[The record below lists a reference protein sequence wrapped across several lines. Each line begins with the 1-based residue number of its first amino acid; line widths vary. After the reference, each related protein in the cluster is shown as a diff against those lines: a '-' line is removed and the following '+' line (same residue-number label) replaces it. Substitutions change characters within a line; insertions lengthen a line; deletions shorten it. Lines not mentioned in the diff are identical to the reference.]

1 MKRILFSLLVFAV
14 YAAANTCTEAY
25 FQGLKNIF
33 IQAENSPYR
42 DSSHSI
48 EDYVFMGDTTRQHTY
63 TKLIY
68 NNGRLQ
74 KLVNGYIVD
83 TAEVRKEMEK
93 QQASDS
99 SLEIIFISNMD
110 SLLDELTTYATFI
123 WSNDESILSGD
134 GDEELL
140 SDSTWGDT
148 TYIHRKCYYHGD
160 LYQEMRYK
168 YTQSYIYVID
178 IDHDIYKESIAETI
192 FRNDS
197 VINKSLE
204 GSIETIVSYVVGD
217 PDDDSKCYVYKND
230 SIITT
235 TVYQKNDKGFSMQ
248 STGRNKFSETFMIDP
263 KKQTLSIHKRRVPA
277 KISPKARYF
286 DLLGR
291 YKFTR

>member
-25 FQGLKNIF
+25 FQTLKPIF
-33 IQAENSPYR
+33 IQAENSLYI
-42 DSSHSI
+42 DSTHYI
-48 EDYVFMGDTTRQHTY
+48 DELVFMDDTLRQHKY
-63 TKLIY
+63 TKFIY
-68 NNGRLQ
+68 ENGRLQ
-74 KLVNGYIVD
+74 KYKFGYVVD
-83 TAEVRKEMEK
+83 SAEVRKQLEEESD
-93 QQASDS
+93 SDS
-99 SLEIIFISNMD
+99 SSEINLFSDID
-110 SLLDELTTYATFI
+110 SILNSMTTYATFI

-291 YKFTR
+291 YKFTK

>member
-25 FQGLKNIF
+25 FQGLKNFF

-93 QQASDS
+93 QQDSDS
-99 SLEIIFISNMD
+99 SLEIIFISNLE

-148 TYIHRKCYYHGD
+148 TYIHRKCYYDGD
-160 LYQEMRYK
+160 LFQEMRYK
-168 YTQSYIYVID
+168 YTSSYIYNFD
-178 IDHDIYKESIAETI
+178 IDHDIYEESLSEVF

-197 VINKSLE
+197 IILKSE
-204 GSIETIVSYVVGD
+204 DNFSYVVGD
-217 PDDDSKCYVYKND
+217 PNDDSKCYAYANNSLFK
-230 SIITT
+230 TF
-235 TVYQKNDKGFSMQ
+235 VYQKNDKGFSIR
-248 STGRNKFSETFMIDP
+248 TTAGNNVSETFMIDP
-263 KKQTLSIHKRRVPA
+263 KKQTLSIHKRRVPV

-291 YKFTR
+291 YKFTK